1 MTNKDIQTLIDRYLE
16 GETSPQE
23 ERQLARELQRT
34 DLPEEWEAIRLM
46 LGELAMGEA
55 EYDAVMEERSNT
67 ATAIREQLSNEAAI
81 GQHVQ
86 KPSAL
91 LRAIRVISTLAALY
105 LVGLFFYQQMP
116 ESNREQAQNEVPHYY
131 TQDQLRGSTLK
142 DVYTSRLR
150 ASQERTITYHQLKNL
165 NYEKD

>member
-1 MTNKDIQTLIDRYLE
+1 
-16 GETSPQE
+16 
-23 ERQLARELQRT
+23 
-34 DLPEEWEAIRLM
+34 
-46 LGELAMGEA
+46 
-55 EYDAVMEERSNT
+55 MEQRSNN
-67 ATAIREQLSNEAAI
+67 QPAAI
-81 GQHVQ
+81 EEHRTSQ
-86 KPSAL
+86 PSAL
-91 LRAIRVISTLAALY
+91 LRAIRVVSTLAAIY

-116 ESNREQAQNEVPHYY
+116 ETSAEQEMNEVPHYY

>member
-23 ERQLARELQRT
+23 ECQLARELQR
-34 DLPEEWEAIRLM
+34 DNLPEEWQAIRLM

-55 EYDAVMEERSNT
+55 QYDAIMEQRSNNQPAAAIEERHSS
-67 ATAIREQLSNEAAI
+67 Q
-81 GQHVQ
+81 
-86 KPSAL
+86 PSAL
-91 LRAIRVISTLAALY
+91 LRAIRVVSTLAAIY

-116 ESNREQAQNEVPHYY
+116 ETSAEQEMNEVPHYY

-150 ASQERTITYHQLKNL
+150 ASQERTLTYHQLKNL

>member
-1 MTNKDIQTLIDRYLE
+1 MTNKEIQTLIDRYLE

-23 ERQLARELQRT
+23 ERQLAHELQR
-34 DLPEEWEAIRLM
+34 DNLSEEWQAIRLM

-55 EYDAVMEERSNT
+55 EYDAIMQQRNN
-67 ATAIREQLSNEAAI
+67 R
-81 GQHVQ
+81 
-86 KPSAL
+86 PSAL
-91 LRAIRVISTLAALY
+91 LRTIRVVSTLAALY

-116 ESNREQAQNEVPHYY
+116 SSSPVQEKNDVPHYY
-131 TQDQLRGSTLK
+131 THELSHGSTLK

-165 NYEKD
+165 NYEKE

>member
-23 ERQLARELQRT
+23 ERLLARELQR
-34 DLPEEWEAIRLM
+34 DNLPEEWQAIQLM

-55 EYDAVMEERSNT
+55 QYDAIMEQRTN
-67 ATAIREQLSNEAAI
+67 Q
-81 GQHVQ
+81 
-86 KPSAL
+86 PSAL
-91 LRAIRVISTLAALY
+91 LRAIRVVSTLAAIY
-105 LVGLFFYQQMP
+105 LIGLFFYQQMP
-116 ESNREQAQNEVPHYY
+116 ETSAEQEMNEVPHYY

>member
-1 MTNKDIQTLIDRYLE
+1 MTNKDIQKLIDRYLE

-23 ERQLARELQRT
+23 ERLLARELQC
-34 DLPEEWEAIRLM
+34 DNLPEEWQAIRLM

-55 EYDAVMEERSNT
+55 QYDAIMEQRSNN
-67 ATAIREQLSNEAAI
+67 QPAAI
-81 GQHVQ
+81 EEQHTSQ
-86 KPSAL
+86 PSAL
-91 LRAIRVISTLAALY
+91 LRAIRVVSTLAAIY
-105 LVGLFFYQQMP
+105 LVGLFFYQQVP
-116 ESNREQAQNEVPHYY
+116 EASVEQEMNEVPHYY

>member
-23 ERQLARELQRT
+23 ERLLARELQC
-34 DLPEEWEAIRLM
+34 DNLPEEWQAIRLM

-55 EYDAVMEERSNT
+55 QYDAIMEQRSNNQSA
-67 ATAIREQLSNEAAI
+67 ATIEEQHTS
-81 GQHVQ
+81 Q
-86 KPSAL
+86 PSAL
-91 LRAIRVISTLAALY
+91 LRAIRVVSTLAAIY

-116 ESNREQAQNEVPHYY
+116 ETSAEQEMNEVPHYY

-142 DVYTSRLR
+142 DVYTSRLH

>member
-23 ERQLARELQRT
+23 ERLLARELQC
-34 DLPEEWEAIRLM
+34 DNLPEEWQAIRLM

-55 EYDAVMEERSNT
+55 QYDAIMEQRSNN
-67 ATAIREQLSNEAAI
+67 QPAAI
-81 GQHVQ
+81 EEQRTSQ
-86 KPSAL
+86 PSAL
-91 LRAIRVISTLAALY
+91 LRAIRVVSTFAAIY
-105 LVGLFFYQQMP
+105 LVSLFFYQQMP
-116 ESNREQAQNEVPHYY
+116 ETSAEQEMNEVPHYY